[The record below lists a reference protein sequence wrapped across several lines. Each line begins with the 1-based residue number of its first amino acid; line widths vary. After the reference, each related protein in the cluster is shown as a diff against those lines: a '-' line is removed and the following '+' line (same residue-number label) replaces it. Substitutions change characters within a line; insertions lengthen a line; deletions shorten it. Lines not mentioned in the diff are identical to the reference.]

1 MYKISSLSTSIIGL
15 VALVLIVIGSSFYYV
30 KSQSILN
37 DKLTLAGGA
46 VLNASQTATS
56 GLVVR
61 AGYSG
66 FGIDNPTT
74 ILDVVGDDPRFLG
87 TNFIFNHDDAPGVLT
102 IPVEIE
108 TNKLEVESIYHTEA
122 GVTVK
127 YITEGFAK
135 NCEPCST
142 VAYDTNGNPLA
153 QMMSLLFGASTAE
166 AAPNC
171 MVFCDPQDAF
181 SCPPNFT
188 EDSTGNITQEI
199 RELRCNGSGVC
210 LDPSVSSNYTNYG
223 TFISARKCIGPVD
236 TEDEALKI
244 RFHYDKDIA
253 ENTTTIYDNFQSVDN
268 IPESC
273 GFEAGPICSNGKF
286 MAGYNSGVGIYC
298 CEL

>member
-122 GVTVK
+122 GVSVQ

-142 VAYDTNGNPLA
+142 VVYDANGNRLA
-153 QMMSLLFGASTAE
+153 QMMSMLFGASTAE

-171 MVFCDPQDAF
+171 MVTCDPVPADT
-181 SCPPNFT
+181 CPSGWT
-188 EDSTGNITQEI
+188 EDSSGNILQQV
-199 RELRCNGSGVC
+199 RELRCDGSGVC
-210 LDPSVSSNYTNYG
+210 LDPSISGNYSDYG
-223 TFISARKCIGPVD
+223 TVVSVRKCVGPGD
-236 TEDEALKI
+236 TEAEALKI
-244 RFHYDKDIA
+244 KFQYDKDIA
-253 ENTTTIYDNFQSVDN
+253 ENTTTVYDNFQSVDN

-286 MAGYNSGVGIYC
+286 MAGYNPGVGIYC